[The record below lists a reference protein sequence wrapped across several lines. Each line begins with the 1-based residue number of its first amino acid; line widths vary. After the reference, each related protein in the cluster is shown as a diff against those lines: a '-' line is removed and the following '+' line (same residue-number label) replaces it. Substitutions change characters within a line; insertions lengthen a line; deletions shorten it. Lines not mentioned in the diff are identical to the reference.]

1 MDLQKYRRKRNFSE
15 TPEPRGKKSARKTPR
30 LSFVI
35 QKHAARRLH
44 YDFRLEMGGVL
55 ASWAVPKGPSTNPKE
70 RRLAV
75 QVEDHPVEY
84 GDFEGVIPAGQYGAG
99 SVIVWD
105 RGSWR
110 PENNPLDGLRRGR
123 LKFQLLG
130 KKLQGGWTLVR
141 MNGKNRGDKNW
152 LLIKERDDKARA
164 QDVAAAKPAS
174 VKSGLTIEEI
184 GKRRKPARSRSAAPD
199 QTKQLRTPT
208 KNARKTKMADF
219 YPPQLATLVDRVP
232 AGDEWLHEIKYDGYR
247 ILARLDQGQV
257 KLLTREA
264 HDWTARFKPCAEALL
279 RLPARQAFLDGEI
292 AALRE
297 DGTSD
302 FQLLQNSLRERKP
315 IQLVYFVFDLL
326 YLDGADLRA
335 TRLLQRKEML
345 QKLLTRAPAAV
356 RYSEHWIG
364 QGDELFQKA
373 GASGLEGIISKRG
386 DQPHR
391 PRRSGDWLKI
401 KCVRSQEFI
410 IAGYTDP
417 AGSRSNFGA
426 LLLGVYE
433 NNGALRYAGR
443 VGTGFTDTSL
453 RDLHARMDKL
463 KSEASPFSQAL
474 PRRQSKGVHWIEP
487 KLVCEVAFTGWTED
501 KILRHPSFKGLREDK
516 PPAQIRR
523 EKETPV
529 AEAARPRSKAD
540 DEIAGVSLTHPDRI
554 LYPAQKITKL
564 DLAHYYEAI
573 AERMLPHVSD
583 RPLTLLRCP
592 EGYGEN
598 CFYQRHTRESLDP
611 AIHALRIKEK
621 KSGASYLAID
631 SLAGLIALV
640 QLGALE
646 IHTWQARARAIE
658 RPDQI
663 IFDLDPDPALS
674 WEPLKEAALELRK
687 RLSDA
692 GLNPFVKTTGGKG
705 LHVVVPL
712 EPKQSWKFV
721 KDFTRAIAQSVV
733 GDEPDR
739 YTATMSKA
747 KRKGKIFIDYLRN
760 AKTASAV
767 CVYSTRARAGAPV
780 SMPLRWEDL
789 KSDPRGEFDIQTAR
803 QHAARLRRDSWADF
817 ERARVPLG
825 AEMLKRF

>member
-1 MDLQKYRRKRNFSE
+1 MDLQKYHRKRNFRA
-15 TPEPRGKKSARKTPR
+15 TPEPRGKKSGRKSKP
-30 LSFVI
+30 LSFVV

-55 ASWAVPKGPSTNPKE
+55 ASWAVPKGPSMDPKE

-75 QVEDHPVEY
+75 QVEDHPIEY

-99 SVIVWD
+99 QVIVWD
-105 RGSWR
+105 RGTWQ
-110 PENNPLDGLRRGR
+110 PEKNPLEGLRRGR
-123 LKFQLLG
+123 LKFRLEG
-130 KKLQGGWTLVR
+130 EKLQGNWNLVR
-141 MNGKNRGDKNW
+141 MKGKGADKNW
-152 LLIKERDDKARA
+152 LLIKERDD
-164 QDVAAAKPAS
+164 QAASENLEEAKPAS
-174 VKSGLTIEEI
+174 VKSGRTIEEI
-184 GKRRKPARSRSAAPD
+184 SQHCTARSKTAKPIEAKTPARSE
-199 QTKQLRTPT
+199 T
-208 KNARKTKMADF
+208 RKGKLADF
-219 YPPQLATLVDRVP
+219 YPPQLATLVDQVP
-232 AGDEWLHEIKYDGYR
+232 DGDQWLHEIKFDGYR
-247 ILARLDQGQV
+247 ILARLDRGRV

-264 HDWTARFKPCAEALL
+264 HDWTARFKKCADSLKRL
-279 RLPARQAFLDGEI
+279 RARQAFLDGEI

-302 FQLLQNSLRERKP
+302 FQLLQNSLREQEP
-315 IQLVYFVFDLL
+315 VQLVYFVFDLL
-326 YLDGADLRA
+326 HLDGADLRA
-335 TRLLQRKEML
+335 APLLQRKELL
-345 QKLLTRAPAAV
+345 QKLLDGAPEGV
-356 RYSEHWIG
+356 RYSEHWTG

-373 GASGLEGIISKRG
+373 CASGLEGIISKRG

-391 PRRSGDWLKI
+391 PQRSRDWLKI
-401 KCVRSQEFI
+401 KCVRSQEFV

-417 AGSRSNFGA
+417 AGARSSFGA

-433 NNGALRYAGR
+433 DNGKLRYAGR
-443 VGTGFTDTSL
+443 VGTGFTDISL
-453 RDLHARMDKL
+453 RDLHRRMEKL
-463 KSEASPFSQAL
+463 KSNTSPFADNL
-474 PRRQSKGVHWIEP
+474 PRRQTKGVHWIKP

-516 PPAQIRR
+516 PPAQIQR
-523 EKETPV
+523 EKETPIV
-529 AEAARPRSKAD
+529 EAARTEPEAD
-540 DEIAGVSLTHPDRI
+540 GEIAGVSLTHPDRI
-554 LYPAQKITKL
+554 LYPKQKITKL

-592 EGYGEN
+592 EGYGES
-598 CFYQRHTRESLDP
+598 CFYQRHSRETLDP
-611 AIHALRIKEK
+611 AIHALRVKEK
-621 KSGASYLAID
+621 KSGSAYLAID

-646 IHTWQARARAIE
+646 IHTWQARAQNIE

-674 WEPLKEAALELRK
+674 WKPLKDAALELRE
-687 RLSDA
+687 RLTNL

-712 EPKQSWKFV
+712 KPKQSWKFV
-721 KDFTRAIAQSVV
+721 KDFTGAIAQSMVN
-733 GDEPDR
+733 DEPDR

-760 AKTASAV
+760 ARTASAV
-767 CVYSTRARAGAPV
+767 CVYSTRASAGATV

-789 KSDPRGEFDIQTAR
+789 KSDPRDKFNIETVSKHLA
-803 QHAARLRRDSWADF
+803 RRDPWTDF
-817 ERARVPLG
+817 EDARAPLG
-825 AEMLKRF
+825 AAMLKQF

>member
-15 TPEPRGKKSARKTPR
+15 TPEPRGKKSGRKAPR
-30 LSFVI
+30 LSFAV

-99 SVIVWD
+99 RVIVWD
-105 RGSWR
+105 RGTWR
-110 PENNPLDGLRRGR
+110 PEKNPLDGLRRGR

-152 LLIKERDDKARA
+152 LLIKERDNKAHA
-164 QDVAAAKPAS
+164 QDVEAAKPAS
-174 VKSGLTIEEI
+174 VKSGLTIEAI
-184 GKRRKPARSRSAAPD
+184 GERRQPVRSRPTAPNP
-199 QTKQLRTPT
+199 TRLRTAV
-208 KNARKTKMADF
+208 KNARKSRMADF

-232 AGDEWLHEIKYDGYR
+232 GGDEWLHEIKFDGYR
-247 ILARLDQGQV
+247 ILAHLDHGQV

-264 HDWTARFKPCAEALL
+264 HDWTARFKSCADAVR
-279 RLPARQAFLDGEI
+279 RLPAQRAFLDGEI

-302 FQLLQNSLRERKP
+302 FQLLQNSLREHAPTR
-315 IQLVYFVFDLL
+315 LVYFVFDLL

-335 TRLLQRKEML
+335 TPLRQRKEKL
-345 QKLLTRAPAAV
+345 QKLLAHAPEGV
-356 RYSEHWIG
+356 RYSEHWSG

-373 GASGLEGIISKRG
+373 CASGLEGIISKRG
-386 DQPHR
+386 DQQYQ

-463 KSEASPFSQAL
+463 KSEASPFAEAL
-474 PRRQSKGVHWIEP
+474 PRRQTKGVHWIKPE
-487 KLVCEVAFTGWTED
+487 LVCEVAFTGWTED

-516 PPAQIRR
+516 PPVQIRR
-523 EKETPV
+523 EKETPL
-529 AEAARPRSKAD
+529 AEAARSTSGAD
-540 DEIAGVSLTHPDRI
+540 SEIAGVSLTHPDRI
-554 LYPAQKITKL
+554 LYPEQKITKL

-592 EGYGEN
+592 EGYGES
-598 CFYQRHTRESLDP
+598 CFYQRHSRESLDP
-611 AIHALRIKEK
+611 AIHALRVKEK
-621 KSGASYLAID
+621 KSGSSYLAID

-646 IHTWQARARAIE
+646 IHTWQARAQAIE

-674 WEPLKEAALELRK
+674 WKPLKDAALELRK
-687 RLSDA
+687 RLSNV
-692 GLNPFVKTTGGKG
+692 GLNSFVKTTGGKG

-712 EPKQSWKFV
+712 EPKQGWKFV
-721 KDFTRAIAQSVV
+721 KEFTHAVAQSVV

-739 YTATMSKA
+739 YTATLSKA

-780 SMPLRWEDL
+780 SMPLRREDL
-789 KSDPRGEFDIQTAR
+789 KTDPRGEFDIQTAPK
-803 QHAARLRRDSWADF
+803 HAARLRRDSWADF
-817 ERARVPLG
+817 ERARVPLD
-825 AEMLKRF
+825 ADMLKRF